1 MVPMTQLW
9 RRANE
14 EVAIGEDVTVR
25 VLEVGLTFVRL
36 GITTRGQQ
44 PDYREVELTCQTV
57 ASPAEET
64 SNADPL
70 LDGRPRFS

>member
-14 EVAIGEDVTVR
+14 ELAIGDDVTVR

-36 GITTRGQQ
+36 GITTRGRE
-44 PDYREVELTCQTV
+44 PGYREVELNCPAAV
-57 ASPAEET
+57 SASDDA
-64 SNADPL
+64 ADSDPFV
-70 LDGRPRFS
+70 DGRPRFS

>member
-1 MVPMTQLW
+1 MTHLW

-14 EVAIGEDVTVR
+14 ELAIGDEVTVR

-44 PDYREVELTCQTV
+44 PGYREVELNCQTTP
-57 ASPAEET
+57 SPAEDI
-64 SNADPL
+64 AHVDPL
-70 LDGRPRFS
+70 REGRPRFS

>member
-14 EVAIGEDVTVR
+14 ELAIGDDVTVR

-36 GITTRGQQ
+36 GITTRGRE
-44 PDYREVELTCQTV
+44 PGYREVELNCTAAV
-57 ASPAEET
+57 SDSDDASD
-64 SNADPL
+64 SDPFV
-70 LDGRPRFS
+70 DGRPRFS

>member
-1 MVPMTQLW
+1 MTQLW

-44 PDYREVELTCQTV
+44 PGYREVELTCQTKAAPV
-57 ASPAEET
+57 EE
-64 SNADPL
+64 AAPIDPL
-70 LDGRPRFS
+70 LEGRPRFS